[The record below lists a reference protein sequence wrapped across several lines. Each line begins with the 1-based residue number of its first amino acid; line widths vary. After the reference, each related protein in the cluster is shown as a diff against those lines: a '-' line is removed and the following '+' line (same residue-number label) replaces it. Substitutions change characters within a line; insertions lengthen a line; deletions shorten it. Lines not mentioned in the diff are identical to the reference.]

1 MDLDILRKRFA
12 PFIMLMIWVGV
23 APVAV
28 LSATVGPG
36 IFTWPVAL
44 ALAGALTATAFLAS
58 RPLAPASRIA
68 SAFALVA
75 IGAALTAALQHQPT
89 QADASMIFI
98 AIIALLSGWCD
109 RRVSATGAGLIVAWH
124 IFAYIVQP
132 SWVMA
137 GDPSLTRLAAR
148 IVVAA
153 LAVEGVGWILN
164 NLHNAAERVD
174 EALTE
179 AFSAKRETE
188 KLAGE
193 RELMAKAN
201 EEERKRRMTEVA
213 DAFKARVEGVIL
225 AVLKGAQ
232 AMSGSAQSLAEI
244 AQTTLSL
251 AASASQASS
260 SSDHEVR
267 SVAAASDHIAEAL
280 NRMSRQI
287 EETSLAVR
295 EAAERANASARQV
308 AELSEAAEQIG
319 AVVSLIQS
327 IAQKTNLLALNATIE
342 SARAGEAGKGFAVVA
357 SEVKGLAEQTQRA
370 TEEVAEHI
378 ANIRNAT
385 TETVD
390 IIQAISSAMNVVDEH
405 AAAIAEAMEEQN
417 RATEEISRGA
427 RGAAE
432 ATGEVARSVGG
443 VEGSAQDARKA
454 AEIVRSESEQLDA
467 QAQKLRAEVDRFMA
481 DIAA

>member
-12 PFIMLMIWVGV
+12 PFVMLLIWVGV

-28 LSATVGPG
+28 LSAIVGPG
-36 IFTWPVAL
+36 IFTWPVGMAL
-44 ALAGALTATAFLAS
+44 VGALTATVLLIRNPLSLA
-58 RPLAPASRIA
+58 ARIA
-68 SAFALVA
+68 SAFGLVA

-109 RRVSATGAGLIVAWH
+109 RRVSAAGAGLIVVWH
-124 IFAYIVQP
+124 IFAYATEP

-137 GDPSLTRLAAR
+137 GEPSLTRLAAR

-153 LAVEGVGWILN
+153 LAVEGVGWMLN

-188 KLAGE
+188 KLSGE
-193 RELMAKAN
+193 REQMANAN
-201 EEERKRRMTEVA
+201 EEERKQRMADVA
-213 DAFKARVEGVIL
+213 DAFKARVDGVIV
-225 AVLKGAQ
+225 AVLKGAH
-232 AMSGSAQSLAEI
+232 AMSGSAHSLADI
-244 AQTTLSL
+244 AQTTSQL
-251 AASASQASS
+251 AASAAHASS
-260 SSDHEVR
+260 SSDTEVR
-267 SVAAASDHIAEAL
+267 SVATASDQIAEAL
-280 NRMSRQI
+280 HRMSGQI
-287 EETSLAVR
+287 AETSAAVR
-295 EAAERANASARQV
+295 DAAARADASARQV
-308 AELSEAAEQIG
+308 SLLSEAAERIG

-357 SEVKGLAEQTQRA
+357 SEVKALAEQTQRA
-370 TEEVAEHI
+370 TEEVSEHI

-385 TETVD
+385 VETVD
-390 IIQAISSAMNVVDEH
+390 IIHAISGAMNVVDEH
-405 AAAIAEAMEEQN
+405 ANAIAQAMEEQN

-432 ATGEVARSVGG
+432 ATGQVARSVGG
-443 VEGSAQDARKA
+443 VEDSAQEARKA
-454 AEIVRSESEQLDA
+454 AETVRTESEELDE

>member
-12 PFIMLMIWVGV
+12 PFVMLLIWVGV

-36 IFTWPVAL
+36 VFTWPVAL
-44 ALAGALTATAFLAS
+44 ALVGALTATAFLAW
-58 RPLAPASRIA
+58 RPLSLAARMS

-75 IGAALTAALQHQPT
+75 IGAGLTAALQHQPT

-98 AIIALLSGWCD
+98 AIVALLSGWCD

-124 IFAYIVQP
+124 IFAYVVQP

-137 GDPSLTRLAAR
+137 GEPSLTRLAAR

-174 EALTE
+174 AALTE

-193 RELMAKAN
+193 RELLAQAN
-201 EEERKRRMTEVA
+201 EEERKQRMADVA
-213 DAFKARVEGVIL
+213 DAFKARVDGVIA
-225 AVLKGAQ
+225 AVLKGAH
-232 AMSGSAQSLAEI
+232 AMAGSAHSLAEI
-244 AQTTLSL
+244 AQNTSQL
-251 AASASQASS
+251 AANAAQASS
-260 SSDHEVR
+260 SSDSEVR
-267 SVAAASDHIAEAL
+267 SVAAASDQIAGAL
-280 NRMSRQI
+280 HRMSGQI
-287 EETSLAVR
+287 VETSASVR
-295 EAAERANASARQV
+295 AAAERAEASARQV
-308 AELSEAAEQIG
+308 AELSEAAERIG

-385 TETVD
+385 VETVD
-390 IIQAISSAMNVVDEH
+390 IIHAISGAMSVVDEH
-405 AAAIAEAMEEQN
+405 ASAIAEAMEEQN

-432 ATGEVARSVGG
+432 ATGLVARSVGG
-443 VEGSAQDARKA
+443 VEDSAQEARKA
-454 AEIVRSESEQLDA
+454 AEIVRTESEQLDD